1 MSLKTVFETLVTDTW
16 LAGSNAGQA
25 DQVGDK
31 IGDLRIKG
39 GIFYKCVVLHNVTG
53 TVAVVDGDV
62 VNYLADTG
70 PALHQVVADVDDAGT
85 QRMCAGVVLAT
96 MAGTLAVEYFCW
108 VQLTGLKRLA
118 QTIGD
123 SAGDGD
129 PLTTDGAADKA
140 MDKAATIESRWA
152 VCVDQSDK
160 DVILNCAF

>member
-1 MSLKTVFETLVTDTW
+1 MPMKAVFETLVTDTW
-16 LAGSNAGQA
+16 SAGSNAGQA
-25 DQVGDK
+25 NVVGDK
-31 IGDLRIKG
+31 IGDIRMES
-39 GIFYKCVVLHNVTG
+39 GILYKCVVLHNVSG
-53 TVAVVDGDV
+53 TVAVVNGDV
-62 VNYLADTG
+62 VNYLSDTG
-70 PALHQVVADVDDAGT
+70 PGLHQVVADVDDAGT

-108 VQLTGLKRLA
+108 VQVTGLKRLNT
-118 QTIGD
+118 TIGD

-160 DVILNCAF
+160 DVILSCAF